1 MKEAKK
7 ILKETNETLNEL
19 RESLQSFF
27 EIRIEKSLEKT
38 KQLKMKQFGNYSSL
52 LKDCDEV
59 FLIFEKKKN
68 LIKKISILLEEE
80 LEIKNLEILK
90 ILRKEIEDLQLYKT
104 NDPSEKDILE
114 LMNTTI
120 TLMEEILQMEVENN
134 NRQKNVLLSLETVLT
149 IQNGKEIEIFLKK
162 NKHLIPK
169 EKYEEAKSILHQL
182 KHSEEIRLQ
191 DYLNDKILN
200 LELKEK
206 PRYLIKNE
214 QEEKKRRDSQGGE
227 DSGDDYDSL
236 KQNGS
241 VITTKEQKPDNI
253 PPVLNT
259 FHKSVIKLL
268 KLINEKKQRLF
279 IVTPIEPFRNE
290 VEKILNSILELL
302 SSHRYGGGGLF
313 SAKPKSILEIV
324 KPMETTLVNDFLQV
338 SFFNIEVEVEN
349 NSRIQK

>member
-1 MKEAKK
+1 
-7 ILKETNETLNEL
+7 
-19 RESLQSFF
+19 
-27 EIRIEKSLEKT
+27 
-38 KQLKMKQFGNYSSL
+38 
-52 LKDCDEV
+52 V

-80 LEIKNLEILK
+80 LEIKNLDILK

-104 NDPSEKDILE
+104 NDPNEKDILE

-120 TLMEEILQMEVENN
+120 TLMEEILQLEVENN
-134 NRQKNVLLSLETVLT
+134 NRQQNVLLSLETVLT

-162 NKHLIPK
+162 NKHLLPK

-191 DYLNDKILN
+191 DYLNDKIMN

-206 PRYLIKNE
+206 PRYLIESN
-214 QEEKKRRDSQGGE
+214 KRNSGQQGGGYDSMKRDSIQEDKE
-227 DSGDDYDSL
+227 DSGDDYDSIKNQQGIL
-236 KQNGS
+236 DN
-241 VITTKEQKPDNI
+241 KETIVKDNI
-253 PPVLNT
+253 PPVLNS

-268 KLINEKKQRLF
+268 KLINEKKKRLF
-279 IVTPIEPFRNE
+279 IVTPIEPFRND

-302 SSHRYGGGGLF
+302 SSHRSSGGLF
-313 SAKPKSILEIV
+313 SKPKSILEIV

-338 SFFNIEVEVEN
+338 RKSF
-349 NSRIQK
+349 